1 MDLYFAGS
9 SHNKS
14 SAWINELQLNRLFS
28 QEINRTEIK
37 RMVEKKK
44 SGEFTGKIL
53 IDSGAFTAHRQD
65 IEIDVDEYIEYLNS
79 ITEWVNC
86 YAQVDKIPGKFGK
99 PKTAQEL
106 EEAPR
111 LSWENYLYMRPK
123 LKEPDKL
130 MPIYHQGEKVEW
142 LRNMLEWTDDA
153 GNHIKY
159 IGISPANDK
168 PQSEKNAFI
177 DMCFREIRNS
187 SNPNVMTHAYGM
199 TNLKTLSEYPITS
212 ADSTSWVLTAVNGN
226 IMTKWGSLAI
236 SDRRLGTGHFRG
248 LMPSAQEIIRKYIEE
263 RGFTVEIL
271 ESDYLE
277 RIHWNILY
285 LKDWAQEYKYTPK
298 KEQRRKLFGN

>member
-37 RMVEKKK
+37 RMVEKKQT
-44 SGEFTGKIL
+44 GEFTGKIL

-65 IEIDVDEYIEYLNS
+65 IEIDVDEYIDYLNS

-142 LRNMLEWTDDA
+142 LRNMLEWTDEN

-177 DMCFREIRNS
+177 DMCFREIKSS

-236 SDRRLGTGHFRG
+236 SDRRLGTGHYRG
-248 LMPSAQEIIRKYIEE
+248 LMPSAQAIIKKYIED

-285 LKDWAQEYKYTPK
+285 LKDWAAEYKYTPK
-298 KEQRRKLFGN
+298 KEQRKKLF